1 MRTAK
6 NLFPTL
12 CDEGFLDDCV
22 TLCARGKRRRP
33 EVARFLFHRE
43 REVAWTARALAEGSW
58 RPQGFAM
65 QFVHDPKPRAI
76 ARAPF
81 DDRVVHRALVRLIER
96 AFARSYSPS
105 SYACRPGLGTHRAV
119 LALLAAARC
128 VPRPGRQA

>member
-43 REVAWTARALAEGSW
+43 REVAWTARALAELS
-58 RPQGFAM
+58 
-65 QFVHDPKPRAI
+65 
-76 ARAPF
+76 
-81 DDRVVHRALVRLIER
+81 LI
-96 AFARSYSPS
+96 
-105 SYACRPGLGTHRAV
+105 HI
-119 LALLAAARC
+119 
-128 VPRPGRQA
+128 